1 MAPLLT
7 VEAVAEL
14 LNVSTTLVYRLKDEG
29 ELPFYKIGKGAV
41 RFSMDDIESYL
52 LRKRESGRQNGEL
65 TPRHFR
71 LKHLTI

>member
-1 MAPLLT
+1 MTPLLT

-14 LNVSTTLVYRLKDEG
+14 LNVSTTLVYRLKDTG
-29 ELPFYKIGKGAV
+29 ELPFYKIGRGAV

-52 LRKRESGRQNGEL
+52 FRKREAGRKNGEL
-65 TPRHFR
+65 NPRQLG